1 MYDNSLC
8 NSSRRTEFVEMY
20 LEIVVKGIQF
30 SFFLAELFDKKGL
43 LEECIRRIM
52 ELNWTETLWT
62 DISFYESKRFFE
74 WLIVSAYLLF
84 GLLAKVGLYIIY
96 YKLVSKLR
104 KALIISPKNS

>member
-1 MYDNSLC
+1 MLLTDFRLLTKMLRHQSFRGWELSFFSLKKLCEPMYDNSLC

-20 LEIVVKGIQF
+20 LEIVIKGIQI

-74 WLIVSAYLLF
+74 
-84 GLLAKVGLYIIY
+84 
-96 YKLVSKLR
+96 
-104 KALIISPKNS
+104 